1 MEPIGK
7 TIVITSRQVRRII
20 GAKYLD
26 NLIAGLNYAQG
37 HVLGYISHHEGVT
50 ATDLQKHFGLSKS
63 SVSEILTVLVK
74 EGYLT
79 YEKSDS
85 DARCRVIA
93 LTEKAELIREKQEQ
107 ASQQFE
113 TRLKKGISQEDE
125 EAFYRVIAT
134 IEKNLEEMK

>member
-1 MEPIGK
+1 M
-7 TIVITSRQVRRII
+7 
-20 GAKYLD
+20 
-26 NLIAGLNYAQG
+26 
-37 HVLGYISHHEGVT
+37 
-50 ATDLQKHFGLSKS
+50 
-63 SVSEILTVLVK
+63 K

-79 YEKSDS
+79 YEKSDL

-125 EAFYRVIAT
+125 QAFYRVIAT